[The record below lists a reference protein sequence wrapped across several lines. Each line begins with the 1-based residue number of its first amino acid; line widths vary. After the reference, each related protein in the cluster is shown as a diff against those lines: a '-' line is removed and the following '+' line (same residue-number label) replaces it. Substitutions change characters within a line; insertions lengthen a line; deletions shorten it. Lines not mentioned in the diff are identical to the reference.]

1 MSTNPWPAPPT
12 VRSRLITPTRVGEAN
27 RARVLQA
34 LYELGPQSRASLAR
48 ALNVPRGTVQAIV
61 QPLLDTG
68 LLAEQD
74 PVASSAAGGK
84 PARPLW
90 FAPTAPPIAAAHLLP
105 GVIRA
110 ALVSADGQVLAD
122 SEATYRA
129 STKDSDSVMELAA
142 DCIADVIGRA
152 TTRPLGVGI
161 AVGGMV
167 DVDAG
172 TIVEINLAP
181 GLHGAPLGRVVA
193 ERLDLP
199 THIDLHPRVQALGD
213 LWFGAG
219 KGRGSFVSLY
229 TGEAVGAGFV
239 IDGRIHR
246 GPAGLGGE
254 VGHTT
259 IAVDGERC
267 RCGQYGCWETLATY
281 RWLRPQAKLSG
292 LPNAS
297 RMTASRLRKAA
308 AGGSAEA
315 ATLLDRY
322 ARNLAY
328 GIANLHQT
336 LAPEVFILHGD
347 TARAG
352 DEFVAAIQA
361 HARDLTPVHPGGQPT
376 VIRSELDDGATLL
389 GAAGLV
395 ISHFLHI
402 PI

>member
-1 MSTNPWPAPPT
+1 MSTKHWPATTT
-12 VRSRLITPTRVGEAN
+12 VRSRLITPTRVGEVN
-27 RARVLQA
+27 RARILQA
-34 LYELGPQSRASLAR
+34 LYQLGPQSRADLAR
-48 ALNVPRGTVQAIV
+48 ALSVPRGTIQAIV

-90 FAPTAPPIAAAHLLP
+90 FASTAPPIVAGHLLP
-105 GVIRA
+105 GLIRA
-110 ALVSADGQVLAD
+110 GLVSADGQVLSTA
-122 SEATYRA
+122 EATFRA
-129 STKDSDSVMELAA
+129 STRDSAAVIDLAA
-142 DCIADVIGRA
+142 DCLAEVIQQA
-152 TTRPLGVGI
+152 TTPPMGVGI
-161 AVGGMV
+161 AVAGMV

-181 GLHGAPLGRVVA
+181 GLHGAPLRRVVS

-199 THIDLHPRVQALGD
+199 THIDVHPRVQALGD

-219 KGRGSFVSLY
+219 RGRASFVSLY

-259 IAVDGERC
+259 IDLAGERC
-267 RCGQYGCWETLATY
+267 RCGQIGCWETLATY
-281 RWLRPQAKLSG
+281 RWLRPEAKRLG
-292 LPNAS
+292 IPNAS
-297 RMTASRLRKAA
+297 KLTAQRLERIGA
-308 AGGSAEA
+308 AGSAKAEE
-315 ATLLDRY
+315 LLDRY
-322 ARNLAY
+322 ARHLAY

-347 TARAG
+347 AARAE
-352 DEFVAAIQA
+352 DRFRAAIQT

-376 VIRSELDDGATLL
+376 VVSSDPDGGATLL

-395 ISHFLHI
+395 ISQFLHTAV
-402 PI
+402 